1 MASFVQVPVFK
12 INERLERSKIAAEE
26 ICEVFADFGHGNEV
40 MGQQLS
46 ECAGRCVAASISF
59 VLPPALTIL
68 LQEHRGV

>member
-1 MASFVQVPVFK
+1 MSCFLLCTCLVATAAHMASFVQVPVFK

-46 ECAGRCVAASISF
+46 ECAGRYWF
-59 VLPPALTIL
+59 F
-68 LQEHRGV
+68 R